1 MIKYEKMHTIE
12 VTDSELARAL
22 FIMRL
27 VNGDVCGRP
36 IDSHAFEKLGV
47 GMKMMGGD
55 VLHSKVD
62 ELAKKIGVSMCIDYH
77 YIQTEWESFL
87 GIGDG
92 KSVKNKDILNKIA
105 RVERELA
112 ELKEML

>member
-47 GMKMMGGD
+47 GMKMIGGD
-55 VLHSKVD
+55 VFRSKVN
-62 ELAKKIGVSMCIDYH
+62 ELAKKIGVGTCIDYH
-77 YIQTEWESFL
+77 YIQNEWESFL
-87 GIGDG
+87 GLADEE
-92 KSVKNKDILNKIA
+92 SVKNKDILSKIA
-105 RVERELA
+105 NMERELA
-112 ELKEML
+112 ELKGLL

>member
-55 VLHSKVD
+55 VLHSKVE
-62 ELAKKIGVSMCIDYH
+62 ELAKKIGVSMCIDYR
-77 YIQTEWESFL
+77 YIQNEWESFL
-87 GIGDG
+87 GIGEE
-92 KSVKNKDILNKIA
+92 VKNKGILDKIA
-105 RVERELA
+105 NMERELA
-112 ELKEML
+112 ELKGML